1 MDFSGS
7 FGFSSFRL
15 TKLITGQVIRSYWT
29 SLRKQARCI
38 INLRMPIPILSTKLY
53 IPPARANGVSRPR
66 LIQKLLTGLD
76 QPGSFALLSGP
87 AGFGKTTLLSE
98 FMAAL
103 QQPVAWVSF
112 DAGDDDPIQ
121 FWSYVIAA
129 CQSIEP
135 EVGKSALS
143 LLELPQA
150 LPVETVPSILI
161 NDLAALE
168 RDLTLILDDYHAI
181 RNDSIH
187 AAISFL
193 LEHLPKNLHV
203 VVSTRVDP
211 PWSLPRFRAR
221 NQLVEIRAQDLRF
234 TTQEAASFLN
244 RMMELKL
251 TTEDVET
258 LEERTEGWAA
268 GLQLAALSMKG
279 RSNTTGFVKALK
291 GSHVYIAE
299 YLVEEVLMLQ
309 PPKVQDFLLQTS
321 ILERL
326 NGELCEAVTGCEQGQ
341 SMLQMLQSENLFV
354 ISLDDEGQWFRYHHL
369 FTDLLQARLQR
380 SLPKARVIELH
391 QRASE
396 WYEQANMVPE
406 AIEHALAAQDH

>member
-135 EVGKSALS
+135 EVGESALS

-150 LPVETVPSILI
+150 LPGRDGTVHP
-161 NDLAALE
+161 D
-168 RDLTLILDDYHAI
+168 
-181 RNDSIH
+181 
-187 AAISFL
+187 
-193 LEHLPKNLHV
+193 
-203 VVSTRVDP
+203 
-211 PWSLPRFRAR
+211 
-221 NQLVEIRAQDLRF
+221 
-234 TTQEAASFLN
+234 
-244 RMMELKL
+244 
-251 TTEDVET
+251 
-258 LEERTEGWAA
+258 
-268 GLQLAALSMKG
+268 
-279 RSNTTGFVKALK
+279 
-291 GSHVYIAE
+291 
-299 YLVEEVLMLQ
+299 
-309 PPKVQDFLLQTS
+309 
-321 ILERL
+321 
-326 NGELCEAVTGCEQGQ
+326 
-341 SMLQMLQSENLFV
+341 
-354 ISLDDEGQWFRYHHL
+354 
-369 FTDLLQARLQR
+369 
-380 SLPKARVIELH
+380 
-391 QRASE
+391 
-396 WYEQANMVPE
+396 
-406 AIEHALAAQDH
+406 